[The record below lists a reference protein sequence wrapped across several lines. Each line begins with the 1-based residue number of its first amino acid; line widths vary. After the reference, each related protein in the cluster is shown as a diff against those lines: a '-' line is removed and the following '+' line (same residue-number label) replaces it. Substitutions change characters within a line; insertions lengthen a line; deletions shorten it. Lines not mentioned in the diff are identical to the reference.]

1 MSTTKIDIHAAL
13 KQYFGF
19 SQFKGLQESV
29 IRSVVAREDVFVI
42 MPTGGGK
49 SLCYQLPAL
58 IAEGTAIVV
67 SPLIALMKNQVDA
80 IRGISEHKGV
90 AHVLN
95 SSLNKTEVKQVKED
109 IVNGIT
115 KLLYVAPESLT
126 KEEHVEFL
134 RTVTISFMAVDEA
147 HCISEWGHDF
157 RPEYRN
163 LRHIIKR
170 IGDDIPIIGL
180 TATATPKVQEDILK
194 SLDIQKATT
203 FKASFNR
210 PNLYYEIRPKTKQ
223 VDADIIRFVKKNEG
237 KSGIIYCL
245 SRKRVEELAQVLQ
258 VNGVKAVPYHAGLD
272 PKTRVKHQDM
282 FLMEDCDVVVA
293 TIAFGMG
300 IDKPDVR
307 FVIHHDIPK
316 SIESYY
322 QETGRAGRDG
332 GEGHCL
338 AYYAYK
344 DIEKLEKFMSG
355 KPVAEQEI
363 GHALLQ
369 EVVAFC
375 ETSVSRRKFILH
387 YFGEEFDNAT
397 GEGGD
402 MDDNMRFPKKQH
414 EAQDDASIVL
424 ETIKKTNEKYKS
436 KDLVQVLIG
445 VTNALVSSHK
455 TDTQPFFGIGKHK
468 DKRYWM
474 ALIRQL
480 LVAGFLKKDI
490 ETYGVLRITPEGH
503 DYIATPQSFMMTDDH
518 VFDEGKDDGIITA
531 AKGSGAVAD
540 DMLMKM
546 LKDLRKRNAKSLGV
560 PPFVIF
566 QDPSLEDMALKYPMT
581 IEELS
586 NVHGVGDG
594 KAKKYGQDFVHLIAE
609 YVEDNDIERP
619 DDFVVKSTGSN
630 SAIKLYIIQN
640 VDRKLPL
647 TDIASSKGMTMTDF
661 IKEMEAIVFSG
672 TKLNINYWIDDILDE
687 DQQEEIHDYFM
698 ESETDKINDAIEE
711 FDGDYDDEELRLY
724 RIKFISEVAN

>member
-1 MSTTKIDIHAAL
+1 MSIAEIDLHSAL
-13 KQYFGF
+13 KKHFGF
-19 SQFKGLQESV
+19 SQFKGLQEEV
-29 IRSVVAREDVFVI
+29 IKNVVAGNNTFVI

-58 IAEGTAIVV
+58 IKEGTAIVV

-80 IRGISEHKGV
+80 IRAVSEHEGV

-95 SSLNKTEVKQVKED
+95 SSLNKTEVKRVKDD

-126 KEEHVEFL
+126 KEEYVDFL
-134 RTVTISFMAVDEA
+134 RTVKVSFMAVDEA

-163 LRHIIKR
+163 LKTIIKR
-170 IGDDIPIIGL
+170 IGDDIPIVGL

-194 SLDIQKATT
+194 SLGMSDAVT

-210 PNLYYEIRPKTKQ
+210 PNLYYEVRPKTKN
-223 VDADIIRFVKKNEG
+223 VDADIIRFVKQNEG

-258 VNGVKAVPYHAGLD
+258 VNGIKAVPYHAGLD
-272 PKTRVKHQDM
+272 AKTRVKHQDM
-282 FLMEDCDVVVA
+282 FLMEDTDVVVA

-369 EVVAFC
+369 EVVAFA

-402 MDDNMRFPKKQH
+402 MDDNMRHPKKQV
-414 EAQDDASIVL
+414 EAQDDVKTL
-424 ETIKKTNEKYKS
+424 LDTVQKTNEKYKA

-445 VTNALVSSHK
+445 NSNALISSHK
-455 TDTQPFFGIGKHK
+455 TDTQDFFGVGKDK

-474 ALIRQL
+474 ALIRQV
-480 LVAGFLKKDI
+480 LVAGYLKKDI
-490 ETYGVLRITPEGH
+490 ETYGVLRLSDSGTEFIKS
-503 DYIATPQSFMMTDDH
+503 PQSFMMAEDH
-518 VFDEGKDDGIITA
+518 VFDEESNDGIITA
-531 AKGSGAVAD
+531 AKGGTAVAD
-540 DMLMKM
+540 EKLMGM
-546 LKDLRKRNAKSLGV
+546 LKDLRKRNAKKLGV

-566 QDPSLEDMALKYPMT
+566 QDPSLEDMALKYP
-581 IEELS
+581 ISLEELS
-586 NVHGVGDG
+586 NVHGVGES
-594 KAKKYGQDFVHLIAE
+594 KAKKYGKDFIAMIAE
-609 YVEDNDIERP
+609 YVEENDIMRP
-619 DDFVVKSTGSN
+619 DDLVVKSTGTN

-647 TDIASSKGMTMTDF
+647 TDIASSKGMEMPAF
-661 IKEMEAIVFSG
+661 IKEMESIVFSG
-672 TKLNINYWIDDILDE
+672 TKLNIDYWIDDILDE

-698 ESETDKINDAIEE
+698 ETESDKIADAIEE

-724 RIKFISEVAN
+724 RIKFMSEVAN